1 MLIIGTQFITLMVS
15 QVDHWLVIR
24 DEIQQT
30 SS

>member
-1 MLIIGTQFITLMVS
+1 MIIGTQFITLMIS
-15 QVDHWLVIR
+15 QFDHWLVIR